1 MVIQKA
7 TSILS
12 IFGVCFQLL
21 TEPMIEYRPVGNI
34 HQNFRPFLIG
44 FKYERQGPNRA
55 SGYEPGRQY

>member
-1 MVIQKA
+1 MVIRKA

-44 FKYERQGPNRA
+44 FKHERQGSIRA
-55 SGYEPGRQY
+55 RRYEPSRQY